1 MLVVYFA
8 EGGITDVVMPIPAR
22 QYFGKVVHLGPLYYL
37 YMAMLSTFCTNS
49 INILAGASLALL
61 FHNWYPARVFPG
73 DTFCYFAGMAFA
85 IVGVLAHFSKTL
97 LLFFIPQ
104 IFNFVFST
112 PQLFGLV
119 PCPRHRV
126 PRYIHENG
134 KLQPS
139 YAIFE
144 EVPPSYVS
152 IPLKLLTFVNLVKIE
167 KDREGNIK
175 MATNLTLLNGLLCF
189 FGNLINNVHGYWR
202 EFDVNDVTIRHTYAT
217 EERVPMTLLG
227 IIIGLIP
234 LVCLVVLSTQWYRSY
249 TDLHHSILGFLL
261 TISLTISTTTSIKVL
276 AGRMRPDFIDR
287 CQPTAGSVNA
297 DVGLSTAAIC
307 TQTDFNILQDGFR
320 SFPSGHSSSSFAL
333 LGYFSFYLAGKMQI
347 FDTKGHTIKSWIC
360 WTPWIG
366 AVLIA
371 VSRTMDYRHHAT
383 DVIAGAIIG
392 SFFAYV
398 CYRQY
403 YPHLGEPLS
412 HKPHNSRYIEA
423 NDAYRLPTHQTE
435 GYGLERV
442 TNEPQL
448 PQQSHTINHARD
460 RLDEVHLN
468 EHKYGQ

>member
-8 EGGITDVVMPIPAR
+8 EGGITDVVIPIPAR
-22 QYFGKVVHLGPLYYL
+22 QYFGKVVHL
-37 YMAMLSTFCTNS
+37 
-49 INILAGASLALL
+49 GASLALL

-144 EVPPSYVS
+144 EVPPSYIDLSRPPS
-152 IPLKLLTFVNLVKIE
+152 ILPKFLQHPYARRTNIDHLTSKWKLVASYGMDWI
-167 KDREGNIK
+167 IC
-175 MATNLTLLNGLLCF
+175 AILLGLLY
-189 FGNLINNVHGYWR
+189 LINNVHGYWR